1 MRKGIIYCAYNKINN
16 KRYIGQTIQELKE
29 RQRKHYQTD
38 GCPYFHKA
46 LLKYD
51 KDSWEWT
58 ILEELN
64 QDQLNEREEYWI
76 SYYETTNPEKGYNIS
91 KGGDNHYQTQEQIR
105 YARDKFIENYSIDN
119 IIYHTSKNI
128 RCIETGEV
136 FKTAKDAGKQKNI
149 TYSHITEVANGKLK
163 TAGGYHW
170 EWCVDLSF
178 FPYAIYCKELD
189 IIYKNCNEAHTLGH
203 FSYSKIKKAF
213 DNSAESFI
221 YAGYTFYKLNYP
233 E

>member
-51 KDSWEWT
+51 KDNWEWI

-76 SYYETTNPEKGYNIS
+76 SYYETTNPRKGIQ
-91 KGGDNHYQTQEQIR
+91 H
-105 YARDKFIENYSIDN
+105 
-119 IIYHTSKNI
+119 
-128 RCIETGEV
+128 
-136 FKTAKDAGKQKNI
+136 
-149 TYSHITEVANGKLK
+149 
-163 TAGGYHW
+163 
-170 EWCVDLSF
+170 
-178 FPYAIYCKELD
+178 
-189 IIYKNCNEAHTLGH
+189 
-203 FSYSKIKKAF
+203 
-213 DNSAESFI
+213 
-221 YAGYTFYKLNYP
+221 
-233 E
+233 

>member
-38 GCPYFHKA
+38 DCPYFHKA

-51 KDSWEWT
+51 KDSWEWI
-58 ILEELN
+58 ILEELDQN
-64 QDQLNEREEYWI
+64 QLNEREEYWI

-105 YARDKFIENYSIDN
+105 YARDKFIENHSIDN
-119 IIYHTSKNI
+119 IMCHTSKNI

-189 IIYKNCNEAHTLGH
+189 IIYKNCNEAHMLGH

-213 DNSAESFI
+213 NNSAESFI